1 MALCVYL
8 ELVELKLALYW
19 VMCIIYEVLEL
30 KLGLY
35 LLGLHCCI

>member
-8 ELVELKLALYW
+8 KLVELKLALYW